1 MSTQNIITRARGK
14 GKRLLLL
21 TFLISTGS
29 ALKYCLNTSFKPFG
43 LSLSQSFMHI
53 FLTNVSLVHIH
64 CDITHL
70 SVSRVP
76 TISKPFTHFGKLWH
90 CPDCALLLILP
101 TESDDPDGIE
111 SVPGSVS
118 CRWFSFS

>member
-14 GKRLLLL
+14 GKWLLLL

-29 ALKYCLNTSFKPFG
+29 ALKYCSNASFKPFG

-76 TISKPFTHFGKLWH
+76 TTAKPFTCFGKLWR
-90 CPDCALLLILP
+90 CLDCTRLLILL
-101 TESDDPDGIE
+101 TAI
-111 SVPGSVS
+111 
-118 CRWFSFS
+118 